1 VNTPLAR
8 VIIASLLL
16 TPTVIHAQ
24 GLGGAFGG
32 WATTGA
38 RPENEVAKGFRL
50 SVALDRPWLGEAR
63 WRVEGAFM
71 QAGFTRDF
79 PLRPNQHVTENS
91 IELAVHVMSRP
102 LGGSSFRAFVGPVVS
117 VGIGCGTDGFN
128 DSNGRVACDGD
139 GGDGTTR
146 VGAVL
151 GVHGEWGRANQ
162 FTLDLQGQ
170 ANTVAAARGKGAVI
184 AATLGLRLPR

>member
-1 VNTPLAR
+1 VNTSLAS

-16 TPTVIHAQ
+16 SPAVIHAQ
-24 GLGGAFGG
+24 GVGGAFGG

-63 WRVEGAFM
+63 WQVEGAFM

-91 IELAVHVMSRP
+91 IELALHAMSRP
-102 LGGSSFRAFVGPVVS
+102 LGGSAFRAFAGPVVS
-117 VGIGCGTDGFN
+117 VGIGCGTNGLN

-146 VGAVL
+146 VGAAL

-170 ANTVAAARGKGAVI
+170 GNTVASARGRGAVI
-184 AATLGLRLPR
+184 AVTFGIRVLR